1 MGIILL
7 VTSFGAELI
16 AQGGIQAIYSYLV
29 SSLDIL
35 DSLAKMY
42 GGNVH
47 VVCLDE
53 PAWNDYQSEGIG
65 YLNQFVE
72 AVNVV

>member
-7 VTSFGAELI
+7 VTSLGAELI
-16 AQGGIQAIYSYLV
+16 AQGGIQTIYSYLV

-35 DSLAKMY
+35 VSMANMY
-42 GGNVH
+42 GGRVH

-53 PAWNDYQSEGIG
+53 PAWNAYQSEGIG
-65 YLNQFVE
+65 YLNQLIE
-72 AVNVV
+72 PVNVV